1 MFSCVVRVVFVCLC
15 SVLCALCSLCSVRGL
30 FVCPVLC
37 FSKNVS
43 EGCENKGSGGSK
55 IDPGGSKI
63 HPRRLQN
70 PPRRSRSRPRRPRR
84 VRTRTFRASFVP
96 HTVPKEPALPP
107 HGAQRDPK
115 WSIWG
120 PFGGHFRC
128 MIGLKESF
136 VLSIPFFGPFWT
148 ILESILEEL
157 EVDF

>member
-30 FVCPVLC
+30 FVCLVLC

-43 EGCENKGSGGSK
+43 EGCEKRGPEAPRSTPEAPKST
-55 IDPGGSKI
+55 PGGSKI
-63 HPRRLQN
+63 HPGG
-70 PPRRSRSRPRRPRR
+70 PGVDPGGPGGSE
-84 VRTRTFRASFVP
+84 RALL
-96 HTVPKEPALPP
+96 EPALPP

-120 PFGGHFRC
+120 PFWGHFRC
-128 MIGLKESF
+128 IIGLKKSF
-136 VLSIPFFGPFWT
+136 LLSIPFWGAFWT